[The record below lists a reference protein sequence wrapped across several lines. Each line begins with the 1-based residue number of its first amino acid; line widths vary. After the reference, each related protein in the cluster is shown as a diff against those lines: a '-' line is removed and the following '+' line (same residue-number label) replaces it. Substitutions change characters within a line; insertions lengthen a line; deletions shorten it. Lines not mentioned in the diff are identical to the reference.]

1 MGLIAVIY
9 TAIRGL
15 KAVIYTDTI
24 QWLILIGGLV
34 FIEFLAYNAVGGY
47 DAIKTTLDP
56 KYLSLTNVHW
66 YQILNW
72 SVPSFRFGLLE

>member
-1 MGLIAVIY
+1 LIS
-9 TAIRGL
+9 
-15 KAVIYTDTI
+15 
-24 QWLILIGGLV
+24 GLV
-34 FIEFLAYNAVGGY
+34 FIGIPIAYHAVGGY

-72 SVPSFRFGLLE
+72 SVTIIPIWFWE